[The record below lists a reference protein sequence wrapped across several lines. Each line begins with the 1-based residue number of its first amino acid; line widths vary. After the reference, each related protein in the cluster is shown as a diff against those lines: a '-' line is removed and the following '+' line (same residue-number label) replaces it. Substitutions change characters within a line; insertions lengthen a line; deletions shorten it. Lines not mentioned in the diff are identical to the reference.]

1 MRKFSVQAKGGHSRR
16 AFDRPIFSNVWTN
29 FYEEVEV
36 PIRGKMRKVKD
47 PDFEKKLR
55 WFLDRPNRYEVRSDD
70 RSLKRLIAK
79 AQKEQK
85 EVEE

>member
-1 MRKFSVQAKGGHSRR
+1 MRKFSVRAKGGRSRR
-16 AFDRPIFSNVWTN
+16 AFDRPIFPNVWVN
-29 FYEEVEV
+29 FYEETEV
-36 PIRGKMRKVKD
+36 PIRGRMQKVKD
-47 PDFEKKLR
+47 PDFEKKLQ

-79 AQKEQK
+79 AQKRKE